1 MRLNH
6 GFALIH
12 EYLYIISNTN
22 TIQREWM
29 KSIVQMILFSS
40 SHLYY
45 NRRGDKGTA
54 CRDHQSNKKDNHNM
68 DAVDPQ

>member
-1 MRLNH
+1 
-6 GFALIH
+6 
-12 EYLYIISNTN
+12 
-22 TIQREWM
+22 M

-68 DAVDPQ
+68 DAVESNCV